1 VVTHLTL
8 EDLGPGLHV
17 MREVDPL
24 KQAGPMATSLGAD
37 LCATLPQ
44 AEAALEERSTLPT
57 VDPATLSALQVLAR
71 RIARAQRIA
80 IRTRDRAVV
89 EAEQRLAGVGS
100 GVAVHPS
107 TIRERAAAVET
118 ARRALAQAEAA
129 LASHDD
135 ELQALRAQADADAAA
150 AQAAAEEAA
159 RPAAHLRQRTA
170 APQRR
175 RARAISLVLAG
186 FGLGLV
192 LLAAGLPLYAAL
204 VPGLLACVVALRYLR
219 PQPDDD
225 LADREEASSLLS
237 QMSQSTDE
245 LFGAKRAARELE
257 ERTALLDVQRD
268 RAREDLRVA
277 ERAWSDLAGEGV
289 DATDVEDVVRRFDP
303 QHEDARMLAGETV
316 GVRTAEVVLHQFQQ
330 RWLAMWADLGVE
342 APPADGAEEAVR
354 ELAQRVTRPVVMVG
368 PATARATELAR
379 VAPSATIVVL
389 DGATDDAAG

>member
-57 VDPATLSALQVLAR
+57 VDPATLSALEVLAR

-118 ARRALAQAEAA
+118 ARRALAQAEVA
-129 LASHDD
+129 LAGHDD
-135 ELQALRAQADADAAA
+135 DLQALRAQADADAAA

-159 RPAAHLRQRTA
+159 RPAAHLRLQA
-170 APQRR
+170 PAPQRR

-192 LLAAGLPLYAAL
+192 LLAAGVPLYAAL

-245 LFGAKRAARELE
+245 LFGVRRAARELE
-257 ERTALLDVQRD
+257 ERTALLGVQRD

-289 DATDVEDVVRRFDP
+289 DAADVEEVVRRFDP

-330 RWLAMWADLGVE
+330 RWLAMWADLGAE
-342 APPADGAEEAVR
+342 APPAEGAEEAVR
-354 ELAQRVTRPVVMVG
+354 ELARRITRPVVMVG

>member
-1 VVTHLTL
+1 MVTHLTL

-107 TIRERAAAVET
+107 TIRERATAVET
-118 ARRALAQAEAA
+118 ARRALAQAEEA
-129 LASHDD
+129 LAGHDE

-170 APQRR
+170 GPQRR

-192 LLAAGLPLYAAL
+192 LLAAGVPLYAAL

-257 ERTALLDVQRD
+257 ERTALLGVQRD

-289 DATDVEDVVRRFDP
+289 DAADVEDVVRRFDP

-330 RWLAMWADLGVE
+330 RWLAMWADLGAE
-342 APPADGAEEAVR
+342 APPAESAEEAVR
-354 ELAQRVTRPVVMVG
+354 ELARRVTRPVVMVG

-379 VAPSATIVVL
+379 VAPAATIVVL